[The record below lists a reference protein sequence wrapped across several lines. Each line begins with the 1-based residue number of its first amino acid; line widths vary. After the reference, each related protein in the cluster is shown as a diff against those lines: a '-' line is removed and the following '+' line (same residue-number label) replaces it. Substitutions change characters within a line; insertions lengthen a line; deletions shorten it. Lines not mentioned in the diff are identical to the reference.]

1 MFVVVAWRGDV
12 PSRHPFHSVEMA
24 EEAFDTATK
33 ADGVTK
39 VELFSDTGLAER
51 LLKEWHKE

>member
-1 MFVVVAWRGDV
+1 
-12 PSRHPFHSVEMA
+12 MA
-24 EEAFDTATK
+24 EEAFDAAVK

-51 LLKEWHKE
+51 LLKEWYKE